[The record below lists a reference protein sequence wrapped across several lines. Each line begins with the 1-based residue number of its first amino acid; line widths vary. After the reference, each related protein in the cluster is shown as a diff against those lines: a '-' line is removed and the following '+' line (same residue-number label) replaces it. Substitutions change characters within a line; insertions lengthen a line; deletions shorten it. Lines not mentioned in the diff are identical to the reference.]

1 MFTILGLIVYSTS
14 VLVRNI
20 IMHQCLYLA
29 KVYRELLKYKLSY
42 AKNKAKELDPKTA
55 ENDDEDDYDVVDLKI
70 GIVG

>member
-1 MFTILGLIVYSTS
+1 
-14 VLVRNI
+14 
-20 IMHQCLYLA
+20 MHQCLYLA

-55 ENDDEDDYDVVDLKI
+55 ENEDEDDYDVVDLKI